1 MRHFRSILFWV
12 SNLFVLWVLTA
23 CTPVAAQAPDLSTL
37 PTPVSAMAQEVATA
51 TKTARVPTLKASP
64 ISART
69 LTPQFTIPAG
79 LTPSATPDTRL
90 SPEKWQNWP
99 VIPTIS
105 TRAIQ
110 LYRAGLA
117 QGNNPNAFSKI
128 GDCQNITSH
137 FLGEFDN
144 PQTYKLGSTFEYLQ
158 PVINQ
163 FQGMFKRESAAV
175 RSGYNVA
182 AVLSPLQAD
191 PDICKA
197 GESPVACELRI
208 NKPSIVIISLETWWA
223 KRPAQEY
230 EKYMRQIL
238 DLVIAQKALPILA
251 TKADN
256 LEGDHS
262 VNATLARLA
271 YEYDIPLWNFW
282 KAVQPIPNGG
292 LSDDGFHL
300 SHDSQR
306 PDDPLFYQRLSDP
319 KAWNYGWTVRNLT
332 ALQVLDAVWRQIRV
346 P

>member
-1 MRHFRSILFWV
+1 M
-12 SNLFVLWVLTA
+12 VLWVLSA
-23 CTPVAAQAPDLSTL
+23 CTPVAAQAPDLPLL
-37 PTPVSAMAQEVATA
+37 PTTAATIVQKVATA
-51 TKTARVPTLKASP
+51 TKTVKVPTLKASLIP
-64 ISART
+64 TGT
-69 LTPQFTIPAG
+69 LTPSGALPSG
-79 LTPSATPDTRL
+79 VTPSATAEPRL
-90 SPEKWQNWP
+90 SPEKWQEWP
-99 VIPTIS
+99 VIPTVS
-105 TRAIQ
+105 ARAIQ
-110 LYRAGLA
+110 LYRTGLQ
-117 QGNNPNAFSKI
+117 QGNNPHAFSKI

-137 FLGEFDN
+137 FLGGFDD
-144 PQTYKLGSTFEYLQ
+144 PQTHKLGTTFEYLQ
-158 PVINQ
+158 PAIAQ

-197 GESPVACELRI
+197 GESPITCELRI

-238 DLVIAQKALPILA
+238 DLVIAQKALPILT

-282 KAVQPIPNGG
+282 KAVQGIPNGG
-292 LSDDGFHL
+292 LTEDRFHL

-306 PDDPLFYQRLSDP
+306 PDDPLFYKRLSDP
-319 KAWNYGWTVRNLT
+319 QAWNYGWTVRNLT
-332 ALQVLDAVWRQIRV
+332 ALQVLDAVWRQVRV

>member
-1 MRHFRSILFWV
+1 MFWV
-12 SNLFVLWVLTA
+12 GNLFVLWVLAA
-23 CTPVAAQAPDLSTL
+23 CTPVAAQAPDLPILPVTTSTI
-37 PTPVSAMAQEVATA
+37 VEKVATA
-51 TKTARVPTLKASP
+51 TKTVKATTIKASP
-64 ISART
+64 TPTST
-69 LTPQFTIPAG
+69 FTPQNKRPG
-79 LTPSATPDTRL
+79 GPTPSATPDARL

-99 VIPTIS
+99 VIPTVS
-105 TRAIQ
+105 ARAIQ

-117 QGNNPNAFSKI
+117 QGNNPHAFSKI

-137 FLGEFDN
+137 FLGGFDD
-144 PQTYKLGSTFEYLQ
+144 PQTHKLGSTFEYLQ
-158 PVINQ
+158 PVIAQ

-175 RSGYNVA
+175 RPGYNVA

-191 PDICKA
+191 PDICKTS
-197 GESPVACELRI
+197 ESPVACELRI

-238 DLVIAQKALPILA
+238 DLVIAQKALPVLA

-306 PDDPLFYQRLSDP
+306 PDDPLFYQRLSNP
-319 KAWNYGWTVRNLT
+319 KAWDYGWTVRNLT
-332 ALQVLDAVWRQIRV
+332 ALQVLDTVWRQVRV

>member
-12 SNLFVLWVLTA
+12 GSLLVLWVLSA
-23 CTPVAAQAPDLSTL
+23 CTPVAAQAPDLPLL
-37 PTPVSAMAQEVATA
+37 PTTAATIVQKSATA
-51 TKTARVPTLKASP
+51 TKTVKVPTLKASP
-64 ISART
+64 IATGT
-69 LTPQFTIPAG
+69 LTPPGALPSGVI
-79 LTPSATPDTRL
+79 PSATPEPRL
-90 SPEKWQNWP
+90 SPEKWQEWP
-99 VIPTIS
+99 VIPTVS
-105 TRAIQ
+105 ARAIQ
-110 LYRAGLA
+110 LYRTGLQ
-117 QGNNPNAFSKI
+117 QGNNPHAFSKI

-137 FLGEFDN
+137 FLGGFDD
-144 PQTYKLGSTFEYLQ
+144 PQMHKLGTTFEYLQ
-158 PVINQ
+158 PAIVQ

-191 PDICKA
+191 PDICKG
-197 GESPVACELRI
+197 GESPITCELRI

-230 EKYMRQIL
+230 EKYMRQII
-238 DLVIAQKALPILA
+238 DLVIAQKALPILT

-282 KAVQPIPNGG
+282 KAVQGIPNGG
-292 LSDDGFHL
+292 LTEDRFHL

-306 PDDPLFYQRLSDP
+306 PDDPLFYKRLSDP
-319 KAWNYGWTVRNLT
+319 QAWNYGWTVRNLT
-332 ALQVLDAVWRQIRV
+332 ALQVLDAVWRQARV